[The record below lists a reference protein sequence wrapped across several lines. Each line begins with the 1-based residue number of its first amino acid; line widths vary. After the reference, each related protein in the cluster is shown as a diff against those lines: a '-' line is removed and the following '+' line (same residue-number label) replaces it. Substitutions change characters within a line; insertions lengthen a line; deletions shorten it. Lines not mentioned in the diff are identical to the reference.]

1 MSNDRSSL
9 LRKLTPKS
17 YHFDGYNEV
26 NYPNTR
32 DKPFFSENVVPIG
45 DYYLTTRIDYE
56 GRLILEYSSVCPNG
70 MISFEPYILSF
81 ESFISLLRTA
91 LEEDS
96 DFITFEI
103 RPIYR
108 TNYRKCIGCAE
119 KNKDCSSLLKGE
131 PSSVMAAVSFDVTDI
146 KYALAVYF
154 GINKSQTT
162 KGGYTMKGNSMKKML
177 GMDFE
182 LGLSKDRNIASTLM
196 GVAVRNPETD
206 QWFTFDPN
214 THTRT
219 NIAGFKLG
227 NLPIYIL
234 PVSELPVGAL
244 TMMDKKYYY
253 VQEVDDKYF
262 TLLGA
267 ADGFVVK
274 KLKTESLIP
283 GMTLYAQVFACDIN
297 TLRNPASNENLSG
310 NFISAILMMQ
320 WASGGNSSEFSLDNI
335 TDDSF
340 NGLGS
345 LLPLLLASG
354 NSSGLGSMFSNTD
367 GTLNFPLLMAL
378 GSGDGSGD
386 MDEMMQL
393 VVLNQLMNGG
403 KGTSMFGAIPG
414 LTPAASVPTPAI
426 STTAAGEVY
435 CPKCGETYPAGT
447 NFCSKCGEAT
457 QVKGK
462 VCANCGTTLHDGA
475 AFCHNCG
482 QKVVIDVCPKCGAKV
497 TPDASFCSSCGTS
510 LKPVAPKRATSGNKS
525 TTAKRSTAPKKKP
538 ETATAVKSEKD
549 KE

>member
-32 DKPFFSENVVPIG
+32 GKPFFSENVVPIG

-70 MISFEPYILSF
+70 MISFEPYTLSF

-108 TNYRKCIGCAE
+108 TNSRKCIGCAD

-131 PSSVMAAVSFDVTDI
+131 PSSVMAAVSFEVTDI
-146 KYALAVYF
+146 KRALSVYF
-154 GINKSQTT
+154 GINKSQNL
-162 KGGYTMKGNSMKKML
+162 KGGHTMKGNSMRKML
-177 GMDFE
+177 GMDFQF
-182 LGLSKDRNIASTLM
+182 GLSRDKNIASTLM

-206 QWFTFDPN
+206 QWFTFDPI

-219 NIAGFKLG
+219 NISGFKMG
-227 NLPIYIL
+227 NFSVYIL
-234 PVSELPVGAL
+234 PVSTLTVGAL
-244 TMMDKKYYY
+244 TLMDKKYYY

-267 ADGFVVK
+267 ADGIIVK
-274 KLKTESLIP
+274 KLKAESIIP
-283 GMTLYAQVFACDIN
+283 GMTLYAQVIACDIS
-297 TLRNPASNENLSG
+297 TLSNPTSNENLSG
-310 NFISAILMMQ
+310 NFFAAILMMQ
-320 WASGGNSSEFSLDNI
+320 WLSGGKSSEFSLDDI

-340 NGLGS
+340 NGLGKVW
-345 LLPLLLASG
+345 PLLLASG
-354 NSSGLGSMFSNTD
+354 NSYGLGSIFRNAD
-367 GTLNFPLLMAL
+367 GSPNYTLLMAL
-378 GSGDGSGD
+378 GSDDDGD
-386 MDEMMQL
+386 MDEMTQL
-393 VVLNQLMNGG
+393 FVLNQLMGGGNGA
-403 KGTSMFGAIPG
+403 SLFGSIPG
-414 LTPAASVPTPAI
+414 LTPATPVPTPAI

-462 VCANCGTTLHDGA
+462 VCAHCGTTLHDGA
-475 AFCHNCG
+475 AFCHHCG
-482 QKVVIDVCPKCGAKV
+482 KKVVADTCPNCGAKV
-497 TPDASFCSSCGTS
+497 TEDASFCSACGAS
-510 LKPVAPKRATSGNKS
+510 LKQAAPKRATTAKS
-525 TTAKRSTAPKKKP
+525 TTARKPASTKKKP
-538 ETATAVKSEKD
+538 TTTATVKNEAA